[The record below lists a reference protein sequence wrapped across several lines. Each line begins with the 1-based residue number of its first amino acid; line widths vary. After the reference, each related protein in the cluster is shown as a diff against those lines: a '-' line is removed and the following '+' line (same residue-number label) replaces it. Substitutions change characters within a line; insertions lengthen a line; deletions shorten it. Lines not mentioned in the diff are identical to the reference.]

1 MKRWERLVHIELAD
15 LAAQHAPKEYAGL
28 KEKCVDCGR
37 VHQEIFALGHGPGD
51 SVYEERVKDVVL
63 RWERFVRR
71 ICEG

>member
-15 LAAQHAPKEYAGL
+15 LASQHAPEEYARL
-28 KEKCVDCGR
+28 KGECVDCGR
-37 VHQEIFALGHGPGD
+37 VHQEIFALGHGTGD